1 MDVGRTV
8 AIISDFGAESFYTGV
23 MRSVVMH
30 AAPKSRVVDVTHG
43 IPAHDIAE
51 GSFVLDTVFDYF
63 PAGTVFL
70 VVVDPGVGGTRRNL
84 VVETGERFFV
94 GPDNGLLTEV
104 AERVGRCRAYRIDP
118 AALERFSARRPLGS
132 TFLGRDVF
140 APAAA
145 AIATGADPAAI
156 GHPVEDGL
164 ATLAIP
170 RVTVGPGR
178 VSGRV
183 RHVDVFGNMLTR
195 ISCADLDRAFGKS
208 ASAFDRIRATVGA
221 HDLGTLCRFYGAR
234 PAGTMIAV
242 VNSWGLV
249 EISVTGG
256 RAVDRFGDRRRDEVI
271 LELRA
276 EGA

>member
-1 MDVGRTV
+1 MDDGRTV
-8 AIISDFGAESFYTGV
+8 AIISDFGADSFYAGV

-43 IPAHDIAE
+43 IRAHGIAE

-63 PAGTVFL
+63 PTGTVFL
-70 VVVDPGVGGTRRNL
+70 VVVDPGVGGSRRNL
-84 VVETGERFFV
+84 AVELGERFFV

-104 AERVGRCRAYRIDP
+104 AERTGRCRAYHIDP
-118 AALERFSARRPLGS
+118 AALERFCARRPLGW

-145 AIATGADPAAI
+145 AIATGADPAAV
-156 GHPVEDGL
+156 GRPVEDGFE
-164 ATLAIP
+164 TLGIP

-178 VSGRV
+178 VSGCGRY
-183 RHVDVFGNMLTR
+183 VDVFGNMLTR
-195 ISCADLDRAFGKS
+195 ISRGDIDRAFGKS
-208 ASAFDRIRATVGA
+208 ASDRIRATVDG
-221 HDLGTLCRFYGAR
+221 HELGPLCECYGAR
-234 PAGTMIAV
+234 PTGTMIAV
-242 VNSWGLV
+242 LNSWGLV

-256 RAVDRFGDRRRDEVI
+256 RAVDRFGGRRPDEVI